1 MLLLSLNQMENKK
14 SLSNEN
20 YYENNYEKILEQL
33 KQKILCEV
41 CNQTYS
47 LFN

>member
-1 MLLLSLNQMENKK
+1 MENKK

-20 YYENNYEKILEQL
+20 YYEKILEHL

-41 CNQTYS
+41 CNYTYS